1 MYAICIL
8 TGIIFA
14 VWILTVRWKKNGGT
28 FDQVLDTTLVAVPCG
43 LVGARLYHCITT
55 PDIYFPPTAT
65 SSTSSRCGKAA
76 WHLRRHR
83 GGGLGRVPVVPPPAL
98 SVRPAGRLHR
108 AGADGSA
115 GHRTTGQ
122 LVQPGTVRHATTLH
136 GASSSTM
143 RTPSAKVRSATT
155 DRHARPARCSTP
167 RSCTR

>member
-1 MYAICIL
+1 MNLAYIPSPGFSKFSIGPVTIHMYAICIL

-55 PDIYFPPTAT
+55 PDIYFPPT
-65 SSTSSRCGKAA
+65 GNLINILKV
-76 WHLRRHR
+76 WE
-83 GGGLGRVPVVPPPAL
+83 GGMAIF
-98 SVRPAGRLHR
+98 GRLHR

-122 LVQPGTVRHATTLH
+122 LVQPGTVRHADH
-136 GASSSTM
+136 AAMGPQAQ
-143 RTPSAKVRSATT
+143 RCG
-155 DRHARPARCSTP
+155 RHRQK
-167 RSCTR
+167 